1 MAAKAAASLAG
12 KHPDRSL
19 VVQLDADGNYRVVY
33 GDPAQL
39 AGNIRWQVVGH
50 GRDADGQN
58 NSRLSG
64 YSADELA
71 GHLRRLGDRL
81 QQEAGVTTK
90 PSHISLVGCSLVS
103 DDLQTGFARRFIQ
116 ALDGEG
122 IRTQV
127 SARSSEVA
135 VDQGGRKHTRDEA
148 DVWARKVAANKVV
161 LTLDDAGEPVVHNEL
176 VRGGVAEGDIV
187 LAKVGEGDGESRVR
201 GTIADNDETFVAPN
215 KQRQPETASS
225 QADNAVSYSGNIQ
238 VNVGMASLPP
248 STGDHQP
255 GGQSG
260 HGRHEVAGLR

>member
-81 QQEAGVTTK
+81 QQEAGVTTAE
-90 PSHISLVGCSLVS
+90 PHQSGGLLLVS

-122 IRTQV
+122 SVPRSRPAAVKWRSIRAGA
-127 SARSSEVA
+127 SIPAMRRMSGPARWLP
-135 VDQGGRKHTRDEA
+135 TR
-148 DVWARKVAANKVV
+148 WC
-161 LTLDDAGEPVVHNEL
+161 
-176 VRGGVAEGDIV
+176 
-187 LAKVGEGDGESRVR
+187 
-201 GTIADNDETFVAPN
+201 
-215 KQRQPETASS
+215 
-225 QADNAVSYSGNIQ
+225 
-238 VNVGMASLPP
+238 
-248 STGDHQP
+248 
-255 GGQSG
+255 
-260 HGRHEVAGLR
+260 